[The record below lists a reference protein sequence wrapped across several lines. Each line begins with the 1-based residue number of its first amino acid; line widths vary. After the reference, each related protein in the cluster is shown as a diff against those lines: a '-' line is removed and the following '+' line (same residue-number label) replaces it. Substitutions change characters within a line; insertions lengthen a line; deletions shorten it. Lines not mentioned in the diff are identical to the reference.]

1 MLAPHPC
8 HYLRR
13 YLSHHPERS
22 LWVNKVGLAVGESEV
37 AVLIS
42 GLPQSSTTD
51 LRERPSEMDGLGFS
65 HQHDDIAWEAR

>member
-8 HYLRR
+8 HYLPHR
-13 YLSHHPERS
+13 PERS
-22 LWVNKVGLAVGESEV
+22 PGVDKVGLAVGESEV
-37 AVLIS
+37 AALIS

-51 LRERPSEMDGLGFS
+51 LRERPSEMGGLGFS